1 MQEMLPLKGIR
12 VTDLSRVV
20 SGPYCTMMLGDLGA
34 EIIKIEHPEIK
45 DETRTWGPPFHEN
58 RDDSAY
64 YLSMNR
70 NKKSLTLDFKKE
82 EGKKIL
88 LQIIEQS
95 DILVENFRVGTL
107 EKLGLG
113 YEDIKEANPQL
124 IYCSISGYGSTGP
137 YAEKGGYDV
146 IVQGMGGL
154 MSINGTEDEMMKVGV
169 PIVDITTAMMAS
181 QAILAALFVRA
192 RTGFG
197 QKVEASLLE
206 TQIACLANVGSNYL
220 LTGKIPKRTG
230 NQHPNIVPYQ
240 PYKSKDG
247 EFILSVTNQKLW
259 ENFCNAI
266 EKPEF
271 INDERFKTN
280 SDRLNNRTTLNSY
293 LIEIFKTKTN
303 KEWIELFESVGVPV
317 GPINNLE
324 QVFND
329 PQVLHREMLVN
340 IPHQAGE
347 IKTAG
352 IPIKFSETKPSIRY
366 APPLY
371 GEHTKDLICNFLR
384 YSEDEYNDLKLRQ
397 II

>member
-1 MQEMLPLKGIR
+1 MQPLKGIR

-34 EIIKIEHPEIK
+34 EVIKIEHPQTK
-45 DETRTWGPPFHEN
+45 DETRSWGPPFHDN

-70 NKKSLTLDFKKE
+70 NKKSLTLDFKQE

-88 LQIIEQS
+88 LQLIEQS

-113 YEDIKEANPQL
+113 YEDIKKINPQL

-137 YAEKGGYDV
+137 YADKGGYDV

-154 MSINGTEDEMMKVGV
+154 MSITGDEAPMKVGV
-169 PIVDITTAMMAS
+169 PIVDLTTAMMAS

-192 RTGFG
+192 RTGHG
-197 QKVEASLLE
+197 QKVETSLLE
-206 TQIACLANVGSNYL
+206 TQVACLANVGSNYL
-220 LTGKIPKRTG
+220 LSGQLPKRHG
-230 NQHPNIVPYQ
+230 NEHPNIVPYQ
-240 PYKSKDG
+240 PYEAKDG
-247 EFILSVTNQKLW
+247 QFIVTVTNQKIW
-259 ENFCNAI
+259 EGFCKAI
-266 EKPEF
+266 NKPEF
-271 INDERFKTN
+271 VTDERFKTN
-280 SDRLNNRTTLNSY
+280 PDRLKNRELLNSY
-293 LIEIFKTKTN
+293 LIEIFKEKTVD
-303 KEWIELFESVGVPV
+303 EWINTFEKVGVPA

-324 QVFND
+324 QVFNH
-329 PQVLHREMLVN
+329 PQVLHRDMVVN
-340 IPHQAGE
+340 IPHSSGE

-352 IPIKFSETKPSIRY
+352 IPIKFSDTKPEIKL
-366 APPLY
+366 APPLF
-371 GEHTKDLICNFLR
+371 GEHTKEIICDLLR
-384 YSEDEYNDLKLRQ
+384 YDENEYLNLKEKK

>member
-1 MQEMLPLKGIR
+1 MLPLQGIR

-34 EIIKIEHPEIK
+34 DIIKIEHPETK
-45 DETRTWGPPFHEN
+45 DETRSWGPPFAEN

-70 NKKSLTLDFKKE
+70 NKKSLTLDFKQE
-82 EGKKIL
+82 QGKKIL
-88 LQIIEQS
+88 LEIIEQS

-107 EKLGLG
+107 EKLGLD
-113 YEDIKEANPQL
+113 YESIKKDFPQL

-137 YAEKGGYDV
+137 YAKKGGYDV

-154 MSINGTEDEMMKVGV
+154 MSINGDDINIPVKVGL

-181 QAILAALFVRA
+181 QSILASLFVRS

-206 TQIACLANVGSNYL
+206 TQIATLANVGSNYL
-220 LTGKIPKRTG
+220 ISGKLPEKFG
-230 NQHPNIVPYQ
+230 NSHPNIVPYQ
-240 PYKSKDG
+240 PYQAKDG
-247 EFILSVTNQKLW
+247 QFIITVTNQKLW
-259 ENFCNAI
+259 EIFCQAI
-266 EKPEF
+266 NKTEF
-271 INDERFKTN
+271 INDLRFKTN
-280 SDRLNNRTTLNSY
+280 PDRLKHREILNSY
-293 LIEIFKTKTN
+293 LIDIFKTKN
-303 KEWIELFESVGVPV
+303 VSEWIDIFENVGVPI

-329 PQVLHREMLVN
+329 PQVIHRDMVVN
-340 IPHQAGE
+340 VTHQSGE
-347 IKTAG
+347 IKMAG
-352 IPIKFSETKPSIRY
+352 IPIKFSETKPSIRL
-366 APPLY
+366 APPLF
-371 GEHTKDLICNFLR
+371 GEHTEELICQFLR
-384 YSEDEYNDLKLRQ
+384 YTKDEYLEFKKKK

>member
-1 MQEMLPLKGIR
+1 MNMLPLKGIR
-12 VTDLSRVV
+12 VVDLSRVV

-34 EIIKIEHPEIK
+34 EIIKIEHPKVK

-70 NKKSLTLDFKKE
+70 NKKSLTLDFKQE
-82 EGKKIL
+82 EGKKVL
-88 LQIIEQS
+88 LKIIEQS

-113 YEDIKEANPQL
+113 YEDIKKTNPQL

-137 YAEKGGYDV
+137 YANKGGYDV

-154 MSINGTEDEMMKVGV
+154 MSINGTDEQMMKVGV
-169 PIVDITTAMMAS
+169 PIVDLTTAMMAS

-192 RTGFG
+192 RTGHG

-206 TQIACLANVGSNYL
+206 TQVACLANVGSNYL
-220 LTGKIPKRTG
+220 LTGKLPKRNG

-247 EFILSVTNQKLW
+247 DFILSVTNQKLW

-266 EKPEF
+266 DKNEF

-280 SDRLNNRTTLNSY
+280 SDRLKNRDLLNSY
-293 LIEIFKTKTN
+293 LEDIFKTKTN
-303 KEWIELFESVGVPV
+303 KEWIDLFESVGVPV

-329 PQVLHREMLVN
+329 PQVLHRDMLVS
-340 IPHQAGE
+340 IPHESGE

-352 IPIKFSETKPSIRY
+352 IPIKFSDTKPSIRL
-366 APPLY
+366 APPLF
-371 GEHTKDLICNFLR
+371 GEHTKEIICDFLK
-384 YSEDEYNDLKLRQ
+384 YDENEYLDLKNKE